1 MNNYE
6 QILERL
12 TQINH
17 DLENINQ
24 LIKEKFN
31 NENELE

>member
-24 LIKEKFN
+24 LIKDKFN

>member
-24 LIKEKFN
+24 LIKDKFN
-31 NENELE
+31 SENELG

>member
-24 LIKEKFN
+24 LIKDKFN
-31 NENELE
+31 NENED